1 MVFVRFLHCEVTFFP
16 FSFLFCTLQKKV
28 TIHSPHLKSY
38 TSFKNVIF
46 IHVWNSSAQEIFL
59 FSMIHLFNNLLMDR
73 KAWRVAVHPVAK
85 SDTTEGLN
93 WTEFICIN
101 MDVGLF
107 YLFYCS
113 DVPALNIESWF
124 SWPCVPL
131 TYPHQCRFL
140 LFWVFCFCCF
150 SVLPFWH

>member
-1 MVFVRFLHCEVTFFP
+1 MSFREEDHRVKVPFSSHHIKNTDYQQGQITLDHLAKVVFVRFLHCEVTFFP

-93 WTEFICIN
+93 
-101 MDVGLF
+101 
-107 YLFYCS
+107 
-113 DVPALNIESWF
+113 
-124 SWPCVPL
+124 
-131 TYPHQCRFL
+131 
-140 LFWVFCFCCF
+140 
-150 SVLPFWH
+150 